1 MGGQKKAPA
10 RWQAQPGQAGSVWVA
25 HHTRNSNASAL
36 RLAKLR
42 TIGFAGATAFTLAAM
57 IWGGGTDG

>member
-1 MGGQKKAPA
+1 MGGQRKAPV
-10 RWQAQPGQAGSVWVA
+10 RWQAQPGQADSVLVEQ
-25 HHTRNSNASAL
+25 HTQSGNASPL

-42 TIGFAGATAFTLAAM
+42 AIGFAGATAFTLAAM

>member
-10 RWQAQPGQAGSVWVA
+10 RWQAQPGQAGSVLLA
-25 HHTRNSNASAL
+25 HDTRTGNACVL

-42 TIGFAGATAFTLAAM
+42 GLGLAGATAAMLAAM

>member
-1 MGGQKKAPA
+1 MGGQKKAPV
-10 RWQAQPGQAGSVWVA
+10 RRRAQPGQAGSVLLA
-25 HHTRNSNASAL
+25 YDTCPGNAATL

-42 TIGFAGATAFTLAAM
+42 VLGLAGAIGFTLAAM

>member
-1 MGGQKKAPA
+1 MGGQKETPA
-10 RWQAQPGQAGSVWVA
+10 RWQAQPGQAGTVLLT
-25 HHTRNSNASAL
+25 HHTCPSNASPL

-42 TIGFAGATAFTLAAM
+42 AIGLAGATALTLAAM